1 MSELSLRARS
11 RARHGLLERV
21 GSDVLVWESVEI
33 VCARVCECMFV
44 VEPIAT
50 CFDRFLCISSRVARV
65 YGGISNSLRVFL

>member
-11 RARHGLLERV
+11 RAHHGLLERV
-21 GSDVLVWESVEI
+21 GLNVLVCWESVEI
-33 VCARVCECMFV
+33 VCARVCEC

-50 CFDRFLCISSRVARV
+50 CFDRFLCISSSVARV